1 MPHSDILNQFCVK
14 SSRSEPGE
22 VSDLFIPFRCLAAS
36 ILAALSLVACSTPAE
51 RELQELSDA
60 SEHLWVEYDACL
72 AHVAGTPAYRR
83 LDRAFILRRDDH
95 RSVEKMTIARHA
107 SEQEKSDLL
116 ENKKNTSRCDQMLF
130 NGFAEVNP
138 SFNVL
143 LARFASED
151 DELILRTIQDQVTV
165 GERNVVAQK
174 RYAERLRD
182 WNYAGER
189 MVRLFTWRLR
199 RACVMD
205 CGAFTAAALM
215 PTATSS
221 AANVANAAPL
231 DTPLDDPAEDPL
243 ADALADP
250 VAAPAPALGAAPP
263 SEDAPPRD
271 QVAARSRVPDDGLA
285 PAHSPAHSPT
295 PRIAQIAMA
304 APPSGEVVRPIRGH
318 DAEVRPAAAPEK
330 SYPDWQYQPVKFA
343 AVSRTAAPGHAVR
356 PVPGYTIRLASAA
369 SEIEAKGEWR
379 RLQAQY
385 PAILGDLTL
394 VTHEVS
400 SAGEGGLVWVMAGL
414 FQSRDEAA
422 ELCGR
427 LNRAEQDCPVLHMEA
442 FHSAD

>member
-1 MPHSDILNQFCVK
+1 M
-14 SSRSEPGE
+14 
-22 VSDLFIPFRCLAAS
+22 FIPFRCLAVS
-36 ILAALSLVACSTPAE
+36 ILAALPLVACSTPAE

-116 ENKKNTSRCDQMLF
+116 ENKKNISRCDQMLF

-231 DTPLDDPAEDPL
+231 DESV
-243 ADALADP
+243 DAP
-250 VAAPAPALGAAPP
+250 VAAPAPA
-263 SEDAPPRD
+263 
-271 QVAARSRVPDDGLA
+271 
-285 PAHSPAHSPT
+285 HSPT
-295 PRIAQIAMA
+295 RSPTHSPTHSVAQVAMA
-304 APPSGEVVRPIRGH
+304 APPSGEIVRPIRSH
-318 DAEVRPAAAPEK
+318 DAEVRPAAVPEK

-369 SEIEAKGEWR
+369 SEFEAKGEWR

>member
-1 MPHSDILNQFCVK
+1 M
-14 SSRSEPGE
+14 
-22 VSDLFIPFRCLAAS
+22 FIPSRCLAAS

-60 SEHLWVEYDACL
+60 SGHLWVEHDACL

-151 DELILRTIQDQVTV
+151 DELILRTIQDQITV
-165 GERNVVAQK
+165 GERNVVAHK

-221 AANVANAAPL
+221 AANIANAAPL
-231 DTPLDDPAEDPL
+231 DDSVGDAVGDPLDDM
-243 ADALADP
+243 
-250 VAAPAPALGAAPP
+250 AA
-263 SEDAPPRD
+263 
-271 QVAARSRVPDDGLA
+271 A
-285 PAHSPAHSPT
+285 PAHSPTHSPT
-295 PRIAQIAMA
+295 HSIAQIAMA

-318 DAEVRPAAAPEK
+318 DTEVRPAAAPEK

-369 SEIEAKGEWR
+369 TEVEAKGEWR
-379 RLQAQY
+379 RLQARY

-394 VTHEVS
+394 VTHEVG

-427 LNRAEQDCPVLHMEA
+427 LNRAEQDCPVLHMES